1 MRKNGSLRCEKG
13 EISVTAKIFAAV
25 LILAVIFSVMF
36 FGMSRFVDTV
46 ENFISQTGDLIS
58 APDISSGIEAFYE
71 FENDFY
77 ENEAFISLFINDSV
91 LEELRIQMVE
101 IRTAFFNGERDE
113 AVLFTS
119 LLRERFLQIR
129 RSVQPTAVNI
139 F

>member
-1 MRKNGSLRCEKG
+1 M
-13 EISVTAKIFAAV
+13 TAKVFAAL

-36 FGMSRFVDTV
+36 FGMERFFETV
-46 ENFISQTGDLIS
+46 ETFISQTGDLIS

-101 IRTAFFNGERDE
+101 IRTAFFNGERDS
-113 AVLFTS
+113 ALLHAS
-119 LLRERFLQIR
+119 LLRERLLQIR